1 MYKSTCSRLTGVV
14 GVSVNQKLLGRNA
27 IRNHKSA
34 RSLIQMSRR
43 DPSQW
48 ITFQHLNFLKRQYVM
63 RSNNALYQRAKPKQT
78 AILTVVEDHRDDGMD
93 SEIQQ
98 VPTID
103 HVPVVTDV
111 TAQPETT
118 TTNMTAAP
126 VSSPL
131 STVAAQ
137 EKLDVLKPPSSKTVS
152 PPQTKAVSSA
162 AESGTEMLEV
172 PHVQVESD
180 EAREARLER
189 QWKELKVDLAELPD
203 VYAKL
208 SKIKLTALVVWT
220 AAAGFAMAPVPF
232 DPATFFLA
240 SLGTGLASCTANS
253 INQYFEVP
261 FDSNM
266 NRTKNR
272 PLVRGQISPLH
283 AVGFALACGVPGITV
298 LTLAVNPLT
307 GALGALNIF
316 LYTCCYTPLKR
327 LSIIN
332 TWVGAVVGA
341 IPPIMGWTAAT
352 GALDPGAL
360 LLGGFL
366 YCWQF
371 PHFNALSWNLRE
383 DYSRGGYRMMSVTHP
398 GMCKRVALRHSL
410 GLIGLSALGPVLDVT
425 TWTFPLVSLPIN
437 LYISYLAF
445 RFYQKGD
452 RSSARKL
459 FFCSLWHLPMLLLL
473 ALTCKKSRTDKE
485 GVAKTSSLAPAPL
498 PLAMQN

>member
-1 MYKSTCSRLTGVV
+1 MTFTACTFNGGKCANDRPPLSSHTL
-14 GVSVNQKLLGRNA
+14 
-27 IRNHKSA
+27 SA
-34 RSLIQMSRR
+34 LP
-43 DPSQW
+43 PSS
-48 ITFQHLNFLKRQYVM
+48 QYVM

-208 SKIKLTALVVWT
+208 SKIKLTGML
-220 AAAGFAMAPVPF
+220 
-232 DPATFFLA
+232 
-240 SLGTGLASCTANS
+240 
-253 INQYFEVP
+253 
-261 FDSNM
+261 
-266 NRTKNR
+266 RT
-272 PLVRGQISPLH
+272 
-283 AVGFALACGVPGITV
+283 
-298 LTLAVNPLT
+298 
-307 GALGALNIF
+307 
-316 LYTCCYTPLKR
+316 R
-327 LSIIN
+327 LS
-332 TWVGAVVGA
+332 T
-341 IPPIMGWTAAT
+341 P
-352 GALDPGAL
+352 
-360 LLGGFL
+360 
-366 YCWQF
+366 
-371 PHFNALSWNLRE
+371 
-383 DYSRGGYRMMSVTHP
+383 DYLVT
-398 GMCKRVALRHSL
+398 K
-410 GLIGLSALGPVLDVT
+410 I
-425 TWTFPLVSLPIN
+425 
-437 LYISYLAF
+437 
-445 RFYQKGD
+445 
-452 RSSARKL
+452 
-459 FFCSLWHLPMLLLL
+459 
-473 ALTCKKSRTDKE
+473 KS
-485 GVAKTSSLAPAPL
+485 
-498 PLAMQN
+498 